1 MQSYAEQKARIA
13 RLNLMDDQFFQ
24 KVAQN
29 SECCEEILRII
40 LQMPNLK
47 VVSNEIERTIPN
59 VTNKSVKLD
68 LICEDANGNIINVE
82 VQKANDTDHQK
93 RVRYNMASI
102 DTLSAEK
109 GTDYTDLPDMY
120 IIFISAFDIFKQGK
134 TIYHIERTVKE
145 TGITVENGTH
155 EIYVN
160 TAVDDG
166 SDIAKLMQYFKN
178 STGIH
183 PLFEKLSNQ
192 VYYYKESPEGVSH
205 VGNVW
210 EEYADEV
217 AAKRVA
223 EKVTESHKEMAVA
236 LMKKKI
242 MSLAEIA
249 ELTKLPLEEV
259 EALAKAI

>member
-1 MQSYAEQKARIA
+1 
-13 RLNLMDDQFFQ
+13 
-24 KVAQN
+24 
-29 SECCEEILRII
+29 
-40 LQMPNLK
+40 
-47 VVSNEIERTIPN
+47 
-59 VTNKSVKLD
+59 
-68 LICEDANGNIINVE
+68 
-82 VQKANDTDHQK
+82 
-93 RVRYNMASI
+93 
-102 DTLSAEK
+102 
-109 GTDYTDLPDMY
+109 
-120 IIFISAFDIFKQGK
+120 
-134 TIYHIERTVKE
+134 
-145 TGITVENGTH
+145 
-155 EIYVN
+155 VN

-210 EEYADEV
+210 EEYADE
-217 AAKRVA
+217 
-223 EKVTESHKEMAVA
+223 KVDKKTKEMAIA

>member
-1 MQSYAEQKARIA
+1 MQSYEEQKARIA

-160 TAVDDG
+160 TAIDDG

-183 PLFEKLSNQ
+183 PLFEKLSSQ
-192 VYYYKESPEGVSH
+192 VYYYKETPGGEQYLKS
-205 VGNVW
+205 VW
-210 EEYADEV
+210 DEV
-217 AAKRVA
+217 REEGLKEGLKEGRKEERKDMAIALLK
-223 EKVTESHKEMAVA
+223 EKVFSNSK
-236 LMKKKI
+236 
-242 MSLAEIA
+242 IA
-249 ELTKLPLEEV
+249 ELTKLPLSEV
-259 EALAKAI
+259 EALQKAI

>member
-1 MQSYAEQKARIA
+1 MQSYEKQKARIA

-24 KVAQN
+24 KVAEN
-29 SECCEEILRII
+29 PECCEDILRII
-40 LQMPNLK
+40 LQMPDLC
-47 VVSNEIERTIPN
+47 VISNQIERTIPN

-68 LICEDANGNIINVE
+68 LICEDADGNIFNVE
-82 VQKANDTDHQK
+82 VQKANDTNHQK
-93 RVRYNMASI
+93 RVRYNMACV

-109 GTDYTDLPDMY
+109 GADYADLPDVY
-120 IIFISAFDIFKQGK
+120 VIFISAFDIFKQGK
-134 TIYHIERTVKE
+134 TIYHIHRVIQE
-145 TGITVENGTH
+145 TGVVVTNGTH

-160 TAVDDG
+160 TAIDDG

-210 EEYADEV
+210 EEYADE
-217 AAKRVA
+217 KVA
-223 EKVTESHKEMAVA
+223 EKVAESHKEMAVA

>member
-1 MQSYAEQKARIA
+1 MQSYEEQKARIA

-24 KVAQN
+24 KVAEN
-29 SECCEEILRII
+29 LECCEEILRII
-40 LQMPNLK
+40 LEMPNLH
-47 VVSNEIERTIPN
+47 VISNQIERSIPN

-68 LICEDANGNIINVE
+68 LLCEDADGNIFNVE

-93 RVRYNMASI
+93 RVRYNMACV

-109 GTDYTDLPDMY
+109 GTDYADLPDVY
-120 IIFISAFDIFKQGK
+120 VIFISAFDIFKQGK
-134 TIYHIERTVKE
+134 TIYHVERILNE
-145 TGITVENGTH
+145 TGTVITNGTH

-160 TAVDDG
+160 TAIDDG

-183 PLFEKLSNQ
+183 PLFEKLSSQ

-210 EEYADEV
+210 EEYAQEV
-217 AAKRVA
+217 ADKKAS
-223 EKVTESHKEMAVA
+223 EKVAESHKEMAIA
-236 LMKKKI
+236 LLKEKVFSNSK
-242 MSLAEIA
+242 IA
-249 ELTKLPLEEV
+249 ELTKLPLSEV
-259 EALAKAI
+259 EALQKAI